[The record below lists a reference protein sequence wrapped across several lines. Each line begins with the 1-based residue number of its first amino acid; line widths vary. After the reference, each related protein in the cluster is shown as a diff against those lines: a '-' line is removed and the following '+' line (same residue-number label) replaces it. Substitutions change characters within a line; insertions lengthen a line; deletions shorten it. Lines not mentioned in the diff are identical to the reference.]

1 MVDPALRDQVIQRL
15 LAATDAKIAA
25 EKIDDT
31 TSFRRDL
38 DISSMTLIALA
49 ADLEDELKINIDDSE
64 LVRIE
69 TVGDLFKVI
78 ENHKRS
84 VGRT

>member
-15 LAATDAKIAA
+15 LAATDAKITA

-78 ENHKRS
+78 ENHTRS
-84 VGRT
+84 PGRA